1 MTDVIESP
9 LPTPPPIEATELP
22 LPEEPPAPN
31 LSETAYVEYGLKVPN
46 GAVHWGSFLNRPLDS
61 AEARSVFV
69 QVLKATAAEMGWD
82 ETEFLS
88 RYTWQ
93 GRHVHL
99 TDLGVVPI
107 TSEAAAPTAD
117 PNA

>member
-1 MTDVIESP
+1 MTETIPDI
-9 LPTPPPIEATELP
+9 LPTPSPIEATELP
-22 LPEEPPAPN
+22 AEQAPN

-61 AEARSVFV
+61 AEARTVFV
-69 QVLKATAAEMGWD
+69 AVLKATAAEMGWD

-107 TSEAAAPTAD
+107 TSEAAAPSLEVQPD
-117 PNA
+117 V